1 MPKIYILIPVF
12 KRLEH
17 TIEFI
22 KSCNHNISESK
33 KFIIVDDSPELEHFF
48 HFNNDKDIIVLKGNG
63 NLWWGGS
70 INLGMEYLISMDL
83 PEKTI
88 IVWANNDTI
97 INKSLYEEQKKYLE
111 LNPTAFFHPRV
122 FNISNKKEVKDCG
135 NLKSWAPLR
144 CNYII
149 YQKKE
154 LASCNLVSARFLMSY
169 LENFKK
175 VGLIAKNLPHYN
187 GDWDYSLRAEK
198 LGLTTYLVKDAI
210 CYVDLSPTGIKYEE
224 KISFL
229 KFLDGLFFN
238 IKSPQNILYKYHLFK
253 NHKPK
258 VIAVFYSFIE
268 LAKTSF
274 KWISYKLQ
282 ITN

>member
-1 MPKIYILIPVF
+1 MSSIYILIPVF

-17 TIEFI
+17 TINFI
-22 KSCNHNISESK
+22 ESCKQYITESK
-33 KFIIVDDSPELEHFF
+33 TFVIIDDSPEFEHFF
-48 HFNNDKDIIVLKGNG
+48 HFKNNKDIIVLKGTG

-70 INLGMEYLISMDL
+70 INLGMEYLFSMNL

-88 IVWANNDTI
+88 IIWANNDTI
-97 INKSLYEEQKKYLE
+97 IDKSLYEEQKKYLE

-122 FNISNKKEVKDCG
+122 FDISNKKEVKDCG

-169 LENFKK
+169 LKNFKK

-198 LGLTTYLVKDAI
+198 VGLTTYLVKDAI
-210 CYVDLSPTGIKYEE
+210 CYVDFSPTGIKYEE

-238 IKSPQNILYKYHLFK
+238 IKSPQNIRYKYQLYRNYK
-253 NHKPK
+253 SS
-258 VIAVFYSFIE
+258 AVSTIFTFIE
-268 LAKTSF
+268 FLKTII
-274 KWISYKLQ
+274 KWFYLKHILK
-282 ITN
+282 